1 MATKPLAAILPQNKQ
16 TKNPTTIEQE
26 KRIEEV
32 LSYPILLSDR
42 VDEDVKEA
50 KSFKFECLE
59 VGKKVGNL
67 CQMLRAAVR
76 LSTSTI
82 AGISFYDCPLRRIT
96 TGVSKNLEKSLAL
109 LKKCKRRSSCK
120 CKYNTLDSEAA
131 ISPSKLKPFSS
142 EDKAAEKVNGI
153 SYMINDCGLSPEIAI
168 STSEN
173 VHFDSPERPDVVL
186 NFLAQNGFSKSQI
199 AELVQK
205 RPSILLSDPEKTR
218 LPKIEFLLQWTGV
231 TKADVLRSIARDP
244 TFLTRIVENQLIPIY
259 NYLKDIIGAEKV
271 ATLVRRSS
279 WIFNRTFAKRVIPN
293 VDFLRALDIPNS
305 FITLVLFNFSRSH
318 WSKTQPVQRNCCR
331 GEGNEI

>member
-1 MATKPLAAILPQNKQ
+1 MDLANVNTIL
-16 TKNPTTIEQE
+16 
-26 KRIEEV
+26 
-32 LSYPILLSDR
+32 
-42 VDEDVKEA
+42 
-50 KSFKFECLE
+50 
-59 VGKKVGNL
+59 
-67 CQMLRAAVR
+67 
-76 LSTSTI
+76 
-82 AGISFYDCPLRRIT
+82 
-96 TGVSKNLEKSLAL
+96 
-109 LKKCKRRSSCK
+109 
-120 CKYNTLDSEAA
+120 LDSEAA